1 MFNLIS
7 FGKRSK
13 EYSMCRVK
21 RKTLGILFFFDKK
34 EIYPNVYTCSQFPAC
49 LIENDSLKYNLS
61 PCLS

>member
-21 RKTLGILFFFDKK
+21 RKTLGILFFLTRKK
-34 EIYPNVYTCSQFPAC
+34 YLRDLYTCSQFSAC